1 MEHPDSHCVEKF
13 HIRISVIFFSVF
25 GVTVNLYGQL
35 PIIFGN
41 FGRYVTGRY
50 VICNSGKL
58 HLKTFFKECAQKVFK
73 HSKLK

>member
-41 FGRYVTGRY
+41 FGGYCE
-50 VICNSGKL
+50 ICNSEKL
-58 HLKTFFKECAQKVFK
+58 HLKTFFKKCAQKAFN